1 MNTFSVLA
9 ETNRRKLLEALADGQ
24 KCVNE
29 LVQTVGM
36 SQPVVSKHLKVLR
49 DAQLVTVSPD
59 GQRRL
64 YELNPEPLNE
74 LDEWLTPFRKLWAD
88 RLDALESHLHTKHSP
103 KHSPKHSKGEPS

>member
-9 ETNRRKLLEALADGQ
+9 ETNRRKLLEALVDGQ
-24 KCVNE
+24 KSVNE

-49 DAQLVTVSPD
+49 DAQLVIVSPD

-64 YELNPEPLNE
+64 YDLNPEPLSE
-74 LDEWLTPFRKLWAD
+74 LDEWLTPFRKLWAE
-88 RLDALESHLHTKHSP
+88 RLDALESHLHSKHSQ
-103 KHSPKHSKGEPS
+103 GEST

>member
-9 ETNRRKLLEALADGQ
+9 ETNRRRLLEALTDGQ
-24 KCVNE
+24 KSVNE

-64 YELNPEPLNE
+64 YDLNPEPLSE
-74 LDEWLTPFRKLWAD
+74 LDDWLTPFRKLWAE
-88 RLDALESHLHTKHSP
+88 RLDALESHLHAKHSQ
-103 KHSPKHSKGEPS
+103 GESS